1 MNTFKNIKE
10 LITTL
15 NREER
20 LLSEMFKKRKSVNFR
35 YEYALDL
42 VESNDSRIQY
52 LLNRGVI
59 RQNGNNQIGRAH
71 V

>member
-10 LITTL
+10 LISAL

-20 LLSEMFKKRKSVNFR
+20 LLSEMFKKRKSINFK
-35 YEYALDL
+35 YEYALDI
-42 VESNDSRIQY
+42 VENNDSRIQY

-59 RQNGNNQIGRAH
+59 RQKR
-71 V
+71 